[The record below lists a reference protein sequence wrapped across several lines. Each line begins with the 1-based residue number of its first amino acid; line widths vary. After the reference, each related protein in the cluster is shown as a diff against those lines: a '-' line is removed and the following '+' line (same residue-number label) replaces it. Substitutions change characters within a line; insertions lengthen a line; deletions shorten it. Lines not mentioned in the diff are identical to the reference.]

1 MIIKTVLIGD
11 GNVGKTTLRE
21 RYMGQGFRSQYIMT
35 IGADF
40 AVREMKINN
49 NKLADN
55 VIRCQ
60 IWDLAGQTNF
70 MKVRELY
77 YMGTHGIILVF
88 DCTRPNSFINIDNWL
103 QEAEK
108 NIGTNVPIVLIAN
121 KKDLRDSVPNSISK
135 EEGEKMAKKIAE
147 KYFNNKIKVPYIET
161 SAKTGENVDE
171 VFKEVTQLIIE
182 NLT

>member
-21 RYMGQGFRSQYIMT
+21 RYMGHGFRSQYIMT

-60 IWDLAGQTNF
+60 IWDLA
-70 MKVRELY
+70 
-77 YMGTHGIILVF
+77 
-88 DCTRPNSFINIDNWL
+88 
-103 QEAEK
+103 
-108 NIGTNVPIVLIAN
+108 
-121 KKDLRDSVPNSISK
+121 
-135 EEGEKMAKKIAE
+135 
-147 KYFNNKIKVPYIET
+147 
-161 SAKTGENVDE
+161 
-171 VFKEVTQLIIE
+171 
-182 NLT
+182 